1 VSAQG
6 IHADVHPTGAV
17 PGPGGAASLFFARQ
31 RRAPPAQ
38 RDDTLSSG
46 QVRWLGSLLLATQLP
61 MLAFVPLWIAGL
73 GLSLV
78 GLRFMLLARAAR
90 RPGAPPEVIRSWVL
104 GVLALVTA
112 IAIREAMGYFVGRDP
127 CVAFLFTLIG
137 IKYLETRRARDG
149 TLIVCLACL
158 LIITPFFYSQSLLAA
173 AAAIPAIV
181 LLGGALQA
189 LSRPAAMP
197 PLAGGWRSPLALTF
211 KMFAQGIPIAAMLFV
226 LFPRVAGPLWGVPA
240 DHSANSGLSDR
251 MAPGL
256 ISELS
261 LSDAVA
267 FRVDFDGPVP
277 PPWLRYWRGPVLSE
291 FDGREWT
298 LSAQR
303 SQGAFARGAG
313 QTVIY
318 TVTLEPHWKHW
329 LFALDLPGSLPQ
341 STANADAMRTDVD
354 AVLTRDQQLF
364 ARLPVTQ
371 PLRYQQSST
380 LRETYPAGRGAELQ
394 LDIADNLRLPSEGG
408 QSNPKT
414 LAFARTLRR
423 AHRDDAAFIDAVLD
437 WFHREQFFYTLS
449 PPLLGANSVDGF
461 LFETRRG
468 FCEHY
473 ASAFA
478 VLLRAAGIPARVV
491 TGYQGGTM
499 NPSGDYMIVRQS
511 DAHAWAEALVG
522 GQWRRFDPT
531 AAVAPSRIQM
541 GLGGSLPASE
551 PIPMLARLDE
561 TFLKSLQLS
570 WDAINHGWRRSV
582 IGFNFDRQRSL
593 WRELKLDVLA
603 PWQIT
608 TIVATIATIWVGAL
622 LGWLAWRRRRQ
633 DRARALW
640 DTMCARLAR
649 AGLPRAAH
657 EGPLAYAARAAA
669 RWPQFTK
676 AFRVIGDSYAELR
689 YGPVAA
695 RTDTNLERASALWR
709 LRRAL
714 RMLPAAAT
722 LRKSVGA
729 SA

>member
-1 VSAQG
+1 MSA
-6 IHADVHPTGAV
+6 AN
-17 PGPGGAASLFFARQ
+17 LFFTKQ
-31 RRAPPAQ
+31 RRAPPAPG
-38 RDDTLSSG
+38 DDTLSTG

-61 MLAFVPLWIAGL
+61 MLAFVPPWIAGL
-73 GLSLV
+73 GVSLV
-78 GLRFMLLARAAR
+78 GLRFMLIARAAR
-90 RPGAPPEVIRSWVL
+90 RPGTPPEIVRSWVL

-137 IKYLETRRARDG
+137 VKYLETRRARDG

-181 LLGGALQA
+181 VLGGALHA
-189 LSRPAAMP
+189 LARPPVLP
-197 PLAGGWRSPLALTF
+197 PLAGGWRTPVAVTLR
-211 KMFAQGIPIAAMLFV
+211 MFAQGIPLAAMLFL
-226 LFPRVAGPLWGVPA
+226 LFPRISGPLWGVPA
-240 DHSANSGLSDR
+240 DHAAKSGLSDR
-251 MAPGL
+251 MAPGV

-267 FRVDFDGPVP
+267 FRVDFDSPVP
-277 PPWLRYWRGPVLSE
+277 PPSLRYWRGPVLTD

-298 LSAQR
+298 LPAQR
-303 SQGAFARGAG
+303 PLGSFARSDGRIA
-313 QTVIY
+313 VY
-318 TVTLEPHWKHW
+318 TVTLEPHWKFW
-329 LFALDLPGSLPQ
+329 LFALDLPSRLPQ
-341 STANADAMRTDVD
+341 MNSETDAGGTRADGD
-354 AVLTRDQQLF
+354 AVLTRDQQLL

-371 PLRYQQSST
+371 PLRYEQTST
-380 LRETYPAGRGAELQ
+380 LRNAYPAAPGPELDQ
-394 LDIADNLRLPSEGG
+394 EIRENLRLPSDKART
-408 QSNPKT
+408 NPKT
-414 LAFARTLRR
+414 LKFAQELRSAHPADR
-423 AHRDDAAFIDAVLD
+423 AYIDAVLD
-437 WFHREQFFYTLS
+437 WFHNESFYYTLV
-449 PPLLGANSVDGF
+449 PPLLGANPVDGF
-461 LFETRRG
+461 LFDTRRG

-473 ASAFA
+473 ASAFV

-491 TGYQGGTM
+491 TGYQGGTI
-499 NPSGDYMIVRQS
+499 NPNGNYMIVRQS
-511 DAHAWAEALVG
+511 DAHAWAEALVD

-531 AAVAPSRIQM
+531 AAVAPSRIQL
-541 GLGGSLPASE
+541 GLGGSLPDSE
-551 PIPMLARLDE
+551 PIPLLARLDN
-561 TFLKSLQLS
+561 TFFISLQLS
-570 WDAINHGWRRSV
+570 WDAINHDWRRNV

-593 WRELKLDVLA
+593 WREWKLSVLA

-608 TIVATIATIWVGAL
+608 AIVAAIATAWVGAL
-622 LGWLAWRRRRQ
+622 LGWLAWRRGRQ

-640 DTMCARLAR
+640 DSMCARLAR

-709 LRRAL
+709 LRRAV
-714 RMLPAAAT
+714 RILPAAAA
-722 LRKSVGA
+722 LRKTPAVA
-729 SA
+729 A

>member
-1 VSAQG
+1 MSA
-6 IHADVHPTGAV
+6 AN
-17 PGPGGAASLFFARQ
+17 LFFTKQ
-31 RRAPPAQ
+31 RRAPPAPG
-38 RDDTLSSG
+38 DDTLSTS

-61 MLAFVPLWIAGL
+61 MLAFVPPWIAGL
-73 GLSLV
+73 GVSLV
-78 GLRFMLLARAAR
+78 GLRFVLIARAAR
-90 RPGAPPEVIRSWVL
+90 RPGTPPEIIRSWVL

-112 IAIREAMGYFVGRDP
+112 IAIREVMGYFVGRDP

-173 AAAIPAIV
+173 AATIPAIV
-181 LLGGALQA
+181 LLGGTLQTLA
-189 LSRPAAMP
+189 RPAVLA
-197 PLAGGWRSPLALTF
+197 PLAGGWRTPLAVTLR
-211 KMFAQGIPIAAMLFV
+211 MFAQGIPLAAILFL
-226 LFPRVAGPLWGVPA
+226 LFPRVASPLWGMPA
-240 DHSANSGLSDR
+240 DHAAKSGLSDH
-251 MAPGL
+251 MAPGA

-277 PPWLRYWRGPVLSE
+277 PPSLRYWRGPVLTD

-298 LSAQR
+298 LPAQR
-303 SQGAFARGAG
+303 HLGSFARSDGRIA
-313 QTVIY
+313 VY
-318 TVTLEPHWKHW
+318 TVTLEPHWKFW
-329 LFALDLPGSLPQ
+329 LFALDLPSGLPQ
-341 STANADAMRTDVD
+341 MNSETDDGGNRADGD
-354 AVLTRDQQLF
+354 AVLTRDQQLL

-371 PLRYQQSST
+371 PLRYGQTST
-380 LRETYPAGRGAELQ
+380 LRDAYPAAPGPEL
-394 LDIADNLRLPSEGG
+394 DREIRENLRLPSDKAWA
-408 QSNPKT
+408 NPKT
-414 LAFARTLRR
+414 LEFARELRR
-423 AHRDDAAFIDAVLD
+423 AHPDDRAYIDAVLK
-437 WFHREQFFYTLS
+437 WFHNESFYYTLV

-473 ASAFA
+473 AGAFV

-491 TGYQGGTM
+491 TGYQGGTI
-499 NPSGDYMIVRQS
+499 NPNGNYMIVRQS

-522 GQWRRFDPT
+522 GQWRRLDPT

-561 TFLKSLQLS
+561 TFLTSLQLS
-570 WDAINHGWRRSV
+570 WDAINHDWRRNV

-593 WRELKLDVLA
+593 WREWKLDVLA
-603 PWQIT
+603 PWQT
-608 TIVATIATIWVGAL
+608 VAIVAAIATVWVGAL
-622 LGWLAWRRRRQ
+622 LGWLAWRRGRQ

-640 DTMCARLAR
+640 DSMCARLAR

-709 LRRAL
+709 LRRAV
-714 RMLPAAAT
+714 RILPAAAT
-722 LRKSVGA
+722 LRKSTAVTV
-729 SA
+729 